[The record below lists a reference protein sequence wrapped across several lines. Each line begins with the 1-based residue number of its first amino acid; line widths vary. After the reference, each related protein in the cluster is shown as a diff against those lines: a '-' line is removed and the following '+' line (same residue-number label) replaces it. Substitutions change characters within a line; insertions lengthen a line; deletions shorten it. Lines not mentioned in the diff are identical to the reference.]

1 MNSRSASLA
10 VASAVAVA
18 FAAGCTR
25 NATAQDIGSLIR
37 QTRSGVLRL
46 EFAAKPGVCGDGET
60 FISMNRDIDDEGERQ
75 YIQQTSRGIN
85 FTSGHG
91 RWDYRNCDDG
101 PVRVNL
107 DVENGEVVDIDT
119 YVGGRSAHAATTV
132 SAPAAARFLLRLA
145 ETSTS
150 TTVGKHAI
158 LPAVIA
164 DSIEPWSELLSIG
177 RNEGT
182 NRDVRRSAI
191 FWLGQAAGDK
201 AADGLK
207 SVLNDE
213 DVEVKKSAVFA
224 LSQIKGEKSLDALI
238 DVAKNSKDRQ
248 VRKSALFWL
257 AQKNDPRVL
266 ALFEDILLKH

>member
-1 MNSRSASLA
+1 MDRRQT
-10 VASAVAVA
+10 AVAVA
-18 FAAGCTR
+18 VAVVLGVGCTR
-25 NATAQDIGSLIR
+25 AARGQDIGSLVR
-37 QTRSGVLRL
+37 QTRSGTLRL

-60 FISMNRDIDDEGERQ
+60 FISMDRDIDDEGGRQ

-85 FTSGHG
+85 FTNG
-91 RWDYRNCDDG
+91 RGGKWDYRNCAEG
-101 PVRVNL
+101 PVRLNM

-119 YVGGRSAHAATTV
+119 YVGGRSTQAATIV
-132 SAPAAARFLLRLA
+132 SAPAAARYLLRLA
-145 ETSTS
+145 ESSSS

-164 DSIEPWSELLSIG
+164 DSIEPWPELLSIG
-177 RNEGT
+177 RNDKT
-182 NRDVRRSAI
+182 NREVRRSAI

-201 AADGLK
+201 AAEGLK

-224 LSQIKGEKSLDALI
+224 LSQIRGDKSLDALI
-238 DVAKNSKDRQ
+238 DVAKNSKDRE

-266 ALFEDILLKH
+266 ALFEDILLRH